1 MSSYKDAVPVKQ
13 ADGTYVLTYQVTD
26 ANGAPI
32 GSKSVFIGSSES
44 ECYKKLMQAH
54 QSAQQAIERLR
65 KRTPVYKPGMAPTV
79 DEATLAAVEAER
91 AMNESRESYI
101 FMSQHANPDSPD
113 YFFPCSANAAIMK
126 SELEADDLPWLAE
139 NLEIIF
145 DRIRDTGKLAKRNTP
160 IPTPNTS
167 EEILPSVTKTPWSD
181 IKTLEDLRLMPRD
194 KYRELLFSPK
204 YSAAFKQHITA
215 IQGGN

>member
-1 MSSYKDAVPVKQ
+1 MSSYKDAAPVKQ

-32 GSKSVFIGSSES
+32 GSKSVFAGRSES
-44 ECYKKLMQAH
+44 ECYKKSMQAH

-65 KRTPVYKPGMAPTV
+65 KRSPIYKEGAAPTV
-79 DEATLAAVEAER
+79 DQAITAAALAEKQMIEAREA
-91 AMNESRESYI
+91 YI
-101 FMSQHANPDSPD
+101 FMQNHLPGSDHPYHPCQANSTIL
-113 YFFPCSANAAIMK
+113 SNW
-126 SELEADDLPWLAE
+126 LEQNDLEFVAE
-139 NLEIIF
+139 NLEIAF
-145 DRIRDTGKLAKRNTP
+145 DAVENSLAKTNKPATRETP
-160 IPTPNTS
+160 EEIIPPTPT
-167 EEILPSVTKTPWSD
+167 TPWSH
-181 IKTLEDLRLMPRD
+181 IRNISDLNAMPRE